1 MKHLLL
7 AALLPIAGWAQQK
20 PKLTTHHGFRA
31 TAFAMTTQN
40 GVFGPHSNLQDY
52 QALTSGLEYL
62 GKFELGKWRLNL
74 DLYGTALVAGN
85 PFEKD
90 SLTGKTSRYESGLLA
105 VDRPERSW
113 VAVPS
118 IVELSYTTNKAQ
130 WSVGSFSLDGT
141 FLNEEHGRMIPSTF
155 AGTKVQV
162 QLAPTVLL
170 KSALITHVA
179 ARSTSGFK
187 TVANSLAQYNP
198 GLDTSGSVHNKS
210 EVQTPFIGYAELEVG
225 HRWNNWTGLLS
236 IESYTLPNVFGTLVV
251 DEVLK
256 RGVHALELQF
266 VAQYLLG
273 NGGNEDPTLAYF
285 QQERSR
291 YFAAEYTHKVGEVN
305 YFVGL
310 SHITDEGKLLFPREW
325 GREYL
330 VTFQGRE
337 RQEGMGGSSA
347 VVAGARSKWQEGKVK
362 HSGGVST
369 GVYMRPEPTNY
380 ALNKYAMPS
389 NQQTNLWWRQQW
401 GGRNEFTSLFVLKVP
416 LSSAALTAG
425 QTINKV
431 DMIHFSFIYRY
442 TILPGHSSKKAV
454 LP

>member
-1 MKHLLL
+1 MRQLLL
-7 AALLPIAGWAQQK
+7 AALLPIAAWAQQK
-20 PKLTTHHGFRA
+20 PAISAQHGFRA
-31 TAFAMTTQN
+31 TAFAMSTQN
-40 GVFGPHSNLQDY
+40 GVFGPHSSLQDY

-62 GKFELGKWRLNL
+62 GKFERGAWRLNL
-74 DLYGTALVAGN
+74 DFYATALVAGN

-105 VDRPERSW
+105 VDRPDRAW

-118 IVELSYTTNKAQ
+118 IFELSYVGKNFQ
-130 WSVGSFSLDGT
+130 GSLGSFSLDGT
-141 FLNEEHGRMIPSTF
+141 FVNEEHGRMIPSTF
-155 AGTKVQV
+155 AGTRWQWR
-162 QLAPTVLL
+162 LSENTLL
-170 KSALITHVA
+170 KSALVTHIA
-179 ARSTSGFK
+179 ARSTTGFK

-210 EVQTPFIGYAELEVG
+210 QVETPFLAFAELEMG
-225 HRWNNWTGLLS
+225 HQWKNWKGLLS
-236 IESYTLPNVFGTLVV
+236 AESYTVPNVFGTVV
-251 DEVLK
+251 LDEVLK
-256 RGVHALELQF
+256 KGVHMLELQF
-266 VAQYLLG
+266 VSQYILG
-273 NGGNEDPTLAYF
+273 NGGNEDPSLAYF
-285 QQERSR
+285 QQKRSR
-291 YFAAEYTHKVGEVN
+291 YYAAEYTHKVGEVN
-305 YFVGL
+305 YFIGM
-310 SHITDEGKLLFPREW
+310 SHITKAGKLLFPREW

-347 VVAGARSKWQEGKVK
+347 VVAGARSKWTEGKVK

-401 GGRNEFTSLFVLKVP
+401 GGRNELTSLFVLKVP
-416 LSSAALTAG
+416 LSSQALTAG

-431 DMIHFSFIYRY
+431 DMIHLSFIYRY
-442 TILPGHSSKKAV
+442 AILPGQSTKKAA